1 MRDPSGEIAV
11 AGPFSNASCW
21 FGIKRE
27 SSTGFCA
34 PGRDASRSAN
44 SANSNPTANAPAIAQ
59 GRNLCQAGIA
69 GVEEIGGA
77 TDPGCA
83 MAEFETADRC
93 AAESYAAT
101 AADERDGLPDVSSS
115 GSAW

>member
-1 MRDPSGEIAV
+1 MRDPSGEITV
-11 AGPFSNASCW
+11 AGPFSNARCW

-59 GRNLCQAGIA
+59 GRNLCQAGVA
-69 GVEEIGGA
+69 GVEEISGA
-77 TDPGCA
+77 TDPDCA
-83 MAEFETADRC
+83 IADLEIAERC
-93 AAESYAAT
+93 AAESYGAT
-101 AADERDGLPDVSSS
+101 PGDNLPDVSSS
-115 GSAW
+115 GSVW

>member
-1 MRDPSGEIAV
+1 MRDPSGEITV

-34 PGRDASRSAN
+34 PGRDASRSA
-44 SANSNPTANAPAIAQ
+44 SRAKSNPNANAPAITQ
-59 GRNLCQAGIA
+59 GKTLCQAGVA
-69 GVEEIGGA
+69 GVDEIEGA

-83 MAEFETADRC
+83 AADPEIAEWC
-93 AAESYAAT
+93 GAESYAAT
-101 AADERDGLPDVSSS
+101 PADERDDLPDVSSS
-115 GSAW
+115 GRPW